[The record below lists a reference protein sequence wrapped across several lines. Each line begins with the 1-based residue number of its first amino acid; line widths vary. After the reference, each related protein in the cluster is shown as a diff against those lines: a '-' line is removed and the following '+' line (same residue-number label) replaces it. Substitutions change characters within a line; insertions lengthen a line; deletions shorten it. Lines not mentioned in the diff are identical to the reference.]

1 MASFKS
7 QMMIM
12 TWISTRFMTTSILNC
27 SKCPLLMKRSHQ
39 MIPPNMLEGMHN
51 IQIKRITIGSKDL
64 NQIIRT
70 TKTVEY
76 YLANSRKRGTPI
88 ESPQSHMH
96 RRNKLLVKIRMKI
109 RICHKITQNCMTRF
123 SLRSAIK
130 GLDQHLLQPL
140 SSKGVHH
147 AVHVMFH
154 LIRLKNQS
162 CNQLKLGRVPT

>member
-1 MASFKS
+1 
-7 QMMIM
+7 MIM

-27 SKCPLLMKRSHQ
+27 SKCPLLMKRCHR
-39 MIPPNMLEGMHN
+39 MIPPSMYVVILK
-51 IQIKRITIGSKDL
+51 IQIKRITKGSKDL

-70 TKTVEY
+70 TKTMEY

-130 GLDQHLLQPL
+130 GLDQHLPQPL

-154 LIRLKNQS
+154 LIRLDNLS
-162 CNQLKLGRVPT
+162 SRLPKLGRVPT